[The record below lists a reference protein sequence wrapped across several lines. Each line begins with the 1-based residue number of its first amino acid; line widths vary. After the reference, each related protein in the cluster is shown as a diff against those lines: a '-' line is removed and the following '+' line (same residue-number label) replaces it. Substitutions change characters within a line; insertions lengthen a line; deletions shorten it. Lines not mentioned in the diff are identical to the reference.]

1 MFARE
6 REWGEVD
13 FKVKGVEGKV
23 GPQVRMSEGMLHD
36 RDVSGI
42 WEWAVGVVCNC
53 FF

>member
-1 MFARE
+1 MFASE

-23 GPQVRMSEGMLHD
+23 GPQVRMSGGKLL
-36 RDVSGI
+36 DVSGI